1 MPSPVVINA
10 AMARYSGII
19 ATLGRM
25 KRPSPGTNDK
35 SDTANH
41 GSMRGMSFSPAVAD
55 ALLEFFCSDMN
66 RLQPDANGAEHSDD
80 ECTHRSRAGKI
91 GVAVIAMIV
100 VVESAPAE
108 RRRCGVVG

>member
-1 MPSPVVINA
+1 MPIPVVINA
-10 AMARYSGII
+10 AMAMYSGII
-19 ATLGRM
+19 ATFGRM

-41 GSMRGMSFSPAVAD
+41 GSMRGMSFSAAVAD
-55 ALLEFFCSDMN
+55 APVEFFCSDMN
-66 RLQPDANGAEHSDD
+66 KLQPDANGAEHSDD
-80 ECTHRSRAGKI
+80 ECTRRSRAGKI